1 MAAYV
6 PDECTVVSTDSMNK
20 IRYGTT
26 GVSRY
31 HQICKIFLSDDASK
45 YPKYPGHDFPL
56 PYKTIPD
63 GAMVLFDNK
72 DDDLFVD
79 DNLIENSLKSNKNQ
93 STELEIKAKEIP
105 KQKDSLSKSLFRAA
119 YKLTTDAP
127 PNIFAQITNELTL
140 KGFGTLLTKEKLKE
154 EVVIFVTT
162 ENRPYIQEVIAEVLF
177 SAVVQEI
184 LNAVRSSYVIKFVL

>member
-1 MAAYV
+1 
-6 PDECTVVSTDSMNK
+6 MNK

-63 GAMVLFDNK
+63 GVMILSDSK
-72 DDDLFVD
+72 DDDLFID
-79 DNLIENSLKSNKNQ
+79 DNLIENLLKSNKNQ

-105 KQKDSLSKSLFRAA
+105 KQKYSLSKSLFRAA
-119 YKLTTDAP
+119 YELTTDAP
-127 PNIFAQITNELTL
+127 PNIFAQSTNELAL
-140 KGFGTLLTKEKLKE
+140 KGFGTLTKEKLKE
-154 EVVIFVTT
+154 EVVIFMTT

-177 SAVVQEI
+177 STVVQEI
-184 LNAVRSSYVIKFVL
+184 LNAVRSSYGVKFVL